1 MITIKLPYKTDSDLT
16 IITDIIREQTIIKK
30 WSYNRFLDSKTEK
43 EIRNLTSILNNI
55 SNLDSWFIQSSIYE
69 GKQIYLSNHNK
80 KTGENKRVIFNKY
93 NFIRRQKGLIT
104 SEEYKNSRNNY
115 IYSIGQANRNGNRKF
130 ELHLENNNILF
141 KPKYKIKILLKLP
154 KLRNNIK
161 KQLIQL
167 DLLSKQNKLAITY
180 KLDLKY
186 VYISFDETILSV
198 NNNKELSLNN
208 NRILGIDLN
217 PNYIGLSVLEF
228 KNCDKNN
235 NVDDNSY
242 GIIKTFCYDI
252 SKLTDKFG
260 NQNKLKYETIEITN
274 KIIGI
279 CKHYQVKNIAVE
291 ELNIRSKNNNKGKNY
306 NSLVINKWLRNLFQ
320 EQLNKRC
327 KSFDINFFK
336 VLPYYTSYIGNLQH
350 DSFDPINAS
359 IEIGRRAYETI
370 VIRNKQFYPNIEIK
384 SKLRYQ
390 WKEYLNSVKEWK
402 ELFIIIKNF
411 KLRYRV
417 SLEECKTFNVLRMA
431 SIKSKTLLYDFV

>member
-1 MITIKLPYKTDSDLT
+1 MITIKLPYKTSSDLT
-16 IITDIIREQTIIKK
+16 VINDIIREQTIIKK
-30 WSYNRFLDSKTEK
+30 WSYNRFLEGKTEK
-43 EIRNLTSILNNI
+43 EIRDLTSILNNI
-55 SNLDSWFIQSSIYE
+55 NNIDSWFIQSSIYE
-69 GKQIYLSNHNK
+69 GKQTYLSNHNK
-80 KTGENKRVIFNKY
+80 KTNENKKVIFNKH
-93 NFIRRQKGLIT
+93 NFIRRQKGFIT
-104 SEEYKNSRNNY
+104 KDEYSELVNNSNY
-115 IYSIGQANRNGNRKF
+115 IYSIGESPQKGNRKF

-141 KPKYKIKILLKLP
+141 KPKCGIKILLGLP

-186 VYISFDETILSV
+186 VYISFDETIL
-198 NNNKELSLNN
+198 NIDNNKDLLLNN

-217 PNYIGLSVLEF
+217 PNYIGLSILEF
-228 KNCDKNN
+228 KN
-235 NVDDNSY
+235 DNSY
-242 GIIKTFCYDI
+242 DIIKTFSYDL
-252 SKLTDKFG
+252 SKLTNKFS

-274 KIIGI
+274 KIISI

-291 ELNIRSKNNNKGKNY
+291 ELNIRSKDNHKGKNY
-306 NSLVINKWLRNLFQ
+306 NNLVINKWLRNLFQ

-370 VIRNKQFYPNIEIK
+370 VIRNKQFYPNFEIK
-384 SKLRYQ
+384 SELRYQ

-417 SLEECKTFNVLRMA
+417 SLEECKKTFNVLRMA
-431 SIKSKTLLYDFV
+431 SVKSKTLLYDFV